1 MCSNRS
7 TYCGEQGAWSGALP
21 VVVVEEWE
29 SPCFTLPSS
38 ASEWIEFLTVLSP
51 SLPAAGQSFRLLG
64 VGRRNHVVQALPS
77 ALLLSAGNK
86 ACRQLFRPTPGVL
99 GSGLQ
104 GDFIVQGTLQLFRS
118 LSGELG
124 VPQAPP
130 TPLCKEVDGAQLC

>member
-77 ALLLSAGNK
+77 
-86 ACRQLFRPTPGVL
+86 RQLFRPTPGVL